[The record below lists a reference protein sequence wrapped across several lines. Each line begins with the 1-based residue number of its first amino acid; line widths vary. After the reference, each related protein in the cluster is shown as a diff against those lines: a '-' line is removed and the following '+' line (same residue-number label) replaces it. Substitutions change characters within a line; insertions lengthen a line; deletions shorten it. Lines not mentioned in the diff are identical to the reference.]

1 MVPFTFKNSDGLF
14 NLGAAVTA
22 VQLLG
27 KGVFIA
33 MNGKVFPWD
42 NVRKNFDLGEFQ
54 EKG

>member
-1 MVPFTFKNSDGLF
+1 MIPYAFKGSDSLF

-22 VQLLG
+22 VQLLD

-42 NVRKNFDLGEFQ
+42 DVKKNFDLGEFQ
-54 EKG
+54 RKG